1 MKIST
6 KGRYGLRTLMDIALH
21 QKQGPVPLNDISARQ
36 RISAKY
42 LWQVL
47 NPLRTAGLLNVVR
60 GAHGGYALARP
71 PEQITLLDVVSI
83 LEGPVSIVDCVVG
96 PETCG
101 RSETCASRSIW
112 DEVNTVLVDALRA
125 ISLADVIERQRGV
138 AAAGEYVI

>member
-1 MKIST
+1 
-6 KGRYGLRTLMDIALH
+6 
-21 QKQGPVPLNDISARQ
+21 
-36 RISAKY
+36 
-42 LWQVL
+42 
-47 NPLRTAGLLNVVR
+47 
-60 GAHGGYALARP
+60 
-71 PEQITLLDVVSI
+71 
-83 LEGPVSIVDCVVG
+83 VVG